1 MVFDSPEDYEA
12 REQRRQL
19 MEYQSRGPNANF
31 VLDFARGFLDGF
43 GGKPYSIIGAV
54 IGGGGAYFLT
64 PFLHAGTSPVALVL
78 FGAFVGLF
86 WKWVLALALFAGLL
100 AGGYWVITQQKIAS
114 SHQSGSARSVFAAPV
129 VHDRADDPA
138 GLA

>member
-19 MEYQSRGPNANF
+19 MEHQSRGPDANF
-31 VLDFARGFLDGF
+31 LLDFVGGFRRGL
-43 GGKPYSIIGAV
+43 GGKPYSILGAV

-64 PFLHAGTSPVALVL
+64 PFLHVGTSPIALVL
-78 FGAFVGLF
+78 VGATVGLF

-100 AGGYWVITQQKIAS
+100 AGGYWVMY
-114 SHQSGSARSVFAAPV
+114 GS
-129 VHDRADDPA
+129 RA
-138 GLA
+138 G